1 MKYLSAILLFVL
13 AMPMIVWAQ
22 QAPSREAKVYS
33 EVIAGSSSA
42 VVKGEPYAAEAVSE
56 SVQILADGNKISRSN
71 TTKMF
76 RDSEGRTRREG
87 NSSNGVGGFTTAVAT
102 APAATAPGSDFFTF
116 SGFGFQ
122 ETISIFDPV
131 SNVRYSLNPTAKTAR
146 RSKAHFG
153 LVDGAFFG
161 TAQSMTPAIRA
172 QVETYSANAA
182 TARAVTANAA
192 RDSHIVV
199 LPGLSAVSIGGNG
212 TSRAGKT
219 ESLGTRDIE
228 GVQAEGTRSITT
240 IPAGAIGNERPIE
253 IVYERWYSKELQLMV
268 YSRHTDPR
276 FGEQIYRLTNISRS
290 EPDRSLFAPPAD
302 YKIVSESSVNYFTTK
317 PREEK

>member
-1 MKYLSAILLFVL
+1 MKYLPAILLFVL
-13 AMPMIVWAQ
+13 ALTMTVAAQ
-22 QAPSREAKVYS
+22 QGQGGGARFTTEFTVG
-33 EVIAGSSSA
+33 GSTA
-42 VVKGEPYAAEAVSE
+42 VVKGEPYSAEAVSE
-56 SVQILADGNKISRSN
+56 SVQMLADGNKISRSN
-71 TTKMF
+71 TTRMF

-87 NSSNGVGGFTTAVAT
+87 NSSNGVGGYTTAV
-102 APAATAPGSDFFTF
+102 ATAPGSDFFTF
-116 SGFGFQ
+116 SGFGLQ
-122 ETISIFDPV
+122 DTISIFDPV

-153 LVDGAFFG
+153 MAEGALFG
-161 TAQSMTPAIRA
+161 TAQSIPPAVRA
-172 QVETYSANAA
+172 QMETF
-182 TARAVTANAA
+182 TAKNSNV
-192 RDSHIVV
+192 VV
-199 LPGLSAVSIGGNG
+199 LPGLSAVSVGGNG

-276 FGEQIYRLTNISRS
+276 FGEQTYRLTNVSRN

-302 YKIVSESSVNYFTTK
+302 YKIVSESSVNYFTTR

>member
-1 MKYLSAILLFVL
+1 MKYISAILLFVL
-13 AMPMIVWAQ
+13 ALPMIVWAQ
-22 QAPSREAKVYS
+22 QAQGGGAKVMT
-33 EVIAGSSSA
+33 EIIASSSTS
-42 VVKGEPYAAEAVSE
+42 VVKGEPYSAEAISE
-56 SVQILADGNKISRSN
+56 SVQVLADGNRISRSN
-71 TTKMF
+71 TTRMF

-87 NSSNGVGGFTTAVAT
+87 ASSSGGSGFSTHVAT
-102 APAATAPGSDFFTF
+102 APVATASGSDFFTF

-161 TAQSMTPAIRA
+161 TAQTIAPAVKA
-172 QVETYSANAA
+172 QIETLSANAA
-182 TARAVTANAA
+182 TARAVVTNGAK
-192 RDSHIVV
+192 DSHVVV

-228 GVQAEGTRSITT
+228 GVQADGTRSITT
-240 IPAGAIGNERPIE
+240 IPVGAIGNERPIE

-268 YSRHTDPR
+268 YSKHTDPR
-276 FGEQIYRLTNISRS
+276 FGEQTYRLTNINRS
-290 EPDRSLFAPPAD
+290 EPDRSLFVPPAD
-302 YKIVSESSVNYFTTK
+302 YKIISESSLNVFT
-317 PREEK
+317 PRSREEK

>member
-1 MKYLSAILLFVL
+1 MF
-13 AMPMIVWAQ
+13 VWAQ

-33 EVIAGSSSA
+33 EVIASGLSA
-42 VVKGEPYAAEAVSE
+42 VVKGEPYSAEAVSE

-71 TTKMF
+71 TTRMF

-87 NSSNGVGGFTTAVAT
+87 ASSTGGGNGFSTSIATAPVAT
-102 APAATAPGSDFFTF
+102 ASGSDFFTTF

-153 LVDGAFFG
+153 LVDGGFFS
-161 TAQSMTPAIRA
+161 TAQPITPAVKA
-172 QVETYSANAA
+172 QIETLSANAA
-182 TARAVTANAA
+182 TARAVVANGAK
-192 RDSHIVV
+192 DSHVVV
-199 LPGLSAVSIGGNG
+199 LPGLSAISVGGNG

-219 ESLGTRDIE
+219 ESLGTRDFE

-240 IPAGAIGNERPIE
+240 IAAGAIGNERPIE

-276 FGEQIYRLTNISRS
+276 FGEQTYRLTNISRS
-290 EPDRSLFAPPAD
+290 EPDRSLFIPPAD
-302 YKIVSESSVNYFTTK
+302 YKILSESSVNYFTTR
-317 PREEK
+317 PSREEK